1 MIIFLLTVSLCL
13 LLLVVGLLLYIGYKI
28 RQFEDTQE
36 VIFDAAVNAEEM
48 YKDIE
53 MNQEAIMNAYSRQN
67 WVQTENIFT
76 FFWSDVLNIQK

>member
-1 MIIFLLTVSLCL
+1 MIIFLLTISLCL
-13 LLLVVGLLLYIGYKI
+13 LLLAVGLLLYISYKI
-28 RQFEDTQE
+28 RQFEDTQD

-67 WVQTENIFT
+67 
-76 FFWSDVLNIQK
+76 

>member
-1 MIIFLLTVSLCL
+1 MIVFLLTVSVCL
-13 LLLVVGLLLYIGYKI
+13 LLLAVGLLLYISYKI
-28 RQFEDTQE
+28 RQFEDTQD

-67 WVQTENIFT
+67 
-76 FFWSDVLNIQK
+76 

>member
-1 MIIFLLTVSLCL
+1 MIIFLLTVSVCL
-13 LLLVVGLLLYIGYKI
+13 LLLIVGLLIYIGYKI

-67 WVQTENIFT
+67 
-76 FFWSDVLNIQK
+76 

>member
-1 MIIFLLTVSLCL
+1 MIIFLLTVAVCL
-13 LLLVVGLLLYIGYKI
+13 LLLIVGLLLYIGYKV

-53 MNQEAIMNAYSRQN
+53 TNQEAIMNAYSRQN
-67 WVQTENIFT
+67 
-76 FFWSDVLNIQK
+76 

>member
-1 MIIFLLTVSLCL
+1 MIVFLLTVSLCL

-28 RQFEDTQE
+28 RQFEETQE
-36 VIFDAAVNAEEM
+36 VIFEAAVNAEEM

-67 WVQTENIFT
+67 
-76 FFWSDVLNIQK
+76 

>member
-1 MIIFLLTVSLCL
+1 MLI
-13 LLLVVGLLLYIGYKI
+13 VGILLYIGYKV

-53 MNQEAIMNAYSRQN
+53 TNQEAIMNAYSRQN
-67 WVQTENIFT
+67 
-76 FFWSDVLNIQK
+76 

>member
-28 RQFEDTQE
+28 RQFGDTQE

-67 WVQTENIFT
+67 
-76 FFWSDVLNIQK
+76 

>member
-1 MIIFLLTVSLCL
+1 MIVFLLTVSLCL
-13 LLLVVGLLLYIGYKI
+13 LLLVVALLLYIGYKI

-67 WVQTENIFT
+67 
-76 FFWSDVLNIQK
+76 

>member
-1 MIIFLLTVSLCL
+1 MIVFLLTVSLCL
-13 LLLVVGLLLYIGYKI
+13 LLLVVGILLYIGYKI

-36 VIFDAAVNAEEM
+36 VIFDAAVNAEEI

-67 WVQTENIFT
+67 
-76 FFWSDVLNIQK
+76 

>member
-1 MIIFLLTVSLCL
+1 MIIFLLTASLCF

-67 WVQTENIFT
+67 
-76 FFWSDVLNIQK
+76 

>member
-13 LLLVVGLLLYIGYKI
+13 LLLVVGLLVYLLYAVRAII
-28 RQFEDTQE
+28 DTQE

-67 WVQTENIFT
+67 
-76 FFWSDVLNIQK
+76 